1 MAAFFEPLSSCPP
14 SDRQWELLWKTTA
27 PGVLVFAWLVLKG
40 SILTMDN
47 LRRRNMIMVNACPLC
62 LAAEETMDHRLLNC
76 WVAKEI

>member
-1 MAAFFEPLSSCPP
+1 
-14 SDRQWELLWKTTA
+14 
-27 PGVLVFAWLVLKG
+27 
-40 SILTMDN
+40 MDN